1 MYFLNVMNKGYIFY
15 TRQDINNS
23 LLFMWSSVCYLLWP
37 WSFGVFFDFNVWPES
52 YLITFKGRIYD
63 SSHQAVKIFG
73 FHFLGESIIFIC
85 KLMCQKVL
93 ACETYIK
100 MYISIK
106 PGFLV
111 ELEKNK

>member
-37 WSFGVFFDFNVWPES
+37 WSFGVFFDFNVWSES

-63 SSHQAVKIFG
+63 SSHQVVKIFG

-100 MYISIK
+100 MHISIK
-106 PGFLV
+106 PGF
-111 ELEKNK
+111 